1 MHKRRIFL
9 FEGELKTAKGHHLR
23 NLVASS
29 NTYKNHGE
37 IFWVL
42 NKEFDKGSYYIPDHI
57 KIIKKIDTAN
67 RKINHKNFIDII
79 LIILKNFF
87 ISFVYLLFSKDYRLI
102 LKNFFRFPKYFGGF
116 TKVIEELKPDNE
128 DILIFQA
135 ARINDFEL
143 ANFLKNL
150 KKYPEIHLRLTRLHR
165 KRKLKKFY
173 KIIEEMKN
181 ENKLFNKIFVY
192 TETDFYRERIIK
204 DIGINFDLFYNNI
217 PIYNRDRKTNTIFN
231 IGFLGESRV
240 DKGFDKIPNILNYF
254 ISKKNSKINFYIQI
268 HKVPSILNNIK
279 NEIYNLANEN
289 KNIQI
294 IEGYIDFNDY
304 SDLLKKVDII
314 PLLHTEEQL
323 KQNGSQIVFESIAN
337 EIPMVINLN
346 ARYVKIFFKYNSFIE
361 AENYDDFPTKI
372 EKLIE
377 NYNHYLDLAKL
388 QSAYHLEKIHND
400 KINHKI
406 LNKN

>member
-67 RKINHKNFIDII
+67 RKINHKNFINII

-150 KKYPEIHLRLTRLHR
+150 KKFPEIHLRLTRLHR
-165 KRKLKKFY
+165 KRKLRKFY

-204 DIGINFDLFYNNI
+204 DIGINFELFYNNI

-346 ARYVKIFFKYNSFIE
+346 ARYVKNFFKYNSFIE
-361 AENYDDFPTKI
+361 AENYDDLPTKI

-377 NYNHYLDLAKL
+377 NYNHYLDQAKL